1 MSTTLL
7 ASYIVQAAGA
17 LFTAVLFGFF
27 ARTYRRPFL
36 VHWARSWSAMCVMLS
51 GAALG
56 YAIAGSG
63 APTSPPRLTIS
74 VVSSIAG
81 YLQVAWL
88 LIGCAALSSTNRQ
101 DEIVRQ
107 ESVLRNRAIILGVAV
122 AAGILSVSLFANHP
136 DPLGPRFF
144 VRVGIRSGI
153 TGIAFLIAAVAVW
166 RASAGESARSLG
178 RGLVSGASALYGLA
192 QLQLLWS
199 LAFNQ
204 AGASH
209 PDYSLFAGFLD
220 FVLVFTI
227 GLGVVIWLLEGEHSS
242 ARDTREQIAQLAFH
256 DPLTGLP
263 NRKLLLDYL
272 SLNILQARRDRDKLA
287 VFFIDLDRFK
297 VINDSLGHSAGDKVL
312 QAVAT
317 RVKAA
322 MREADSVGRM
332 GGDEFVVVTPSVDS
346 VQDAVHIAQKVR
358 DAISEPLQVDNR
370 ELFVSASMGV
380 ALYPSDGEDAETL
393 LKNADTAMYR
403 AKAQGSDLFQMYT
416 PEMNA
421 HAVEQLALENA
432 LRRAVETKEFE
443 LHYQPIVQTSDN
455 RICAM
460 EMMLRWRHPVLGLV
474 RPEQFIRLAES
485 SGLIVPIGEWSLKES
500 ATKLA
505 EWRAAGYRDL
515 RLAVNISGRQLKQH
529 DFVDH
534 VRMVLAETALP
545 GSALEFEITEMSATQ
560 SESASV
566 ERLRQL
572 RAMGIRISIDD
583 FGTGFSSVSVLKHF
597 PVDSLKIDT
606 SFVRDLVLDPNDAA
620 IATAVVAL
628 AKSMALTVIAEG
640 VENPAQ
646 LEFLRQQGCEMWQGY
661 LCCPPVQE
669 SEVRQVLGRRSG
681 GATRRIS
688 TPMDIPAVKH

>member
-7 ASYIVQAAGA
+7 ASYVVQAAGA
-17 LFTAVLFGFF
+17 LFTALLFGFF
-27 ARTYRRPFL
+27 SRTYRKPFL
-36 VHWARSWSAMCVMLS
+36 LHWARSWSAMCIMLV
-51 GAALG
+51 AAAAG
-56 YAIAGSG
+56 YAVAQSG
-63 APTSPPRLTIS
+63 PPTSPTRFTIS
-74 VVSSIAG
+74 AVAAVAG

-88 LIGCAALSSTNRQ
+88 LIGSAELVSSERNKRLLQ
-101 DEIVRQ
+101 
-107 ESVLRNRAIILGVAV
+107 NRAWIFAAAVAV
-122 AAGILSVSLFANHP
+122 GIFSVALFANHP

-144 VRVGIRSGI
+144 VRVGVRSGV
-153 TGIAFLIAAVAVW
+153 TGLAFLIVAITVW
-166 RASAGESARSLG
+166 RTRPAESARSLG
-178 RGLVSGASALYGLA
+178 RSLVAGASLLYGLT
-192 QLQLLWS
+192 QLQLIWY
-199 LAFNQ
+199 LAFRPTV
-204 AGASH
+204 ASH
-209 PDYSLFAGFLD
+209 PNYSLFAGFFD
-220 FVLVFTI
+220 FVLVFAI
-227 GLGVVIWLLEGEHSS
+227 GLGVVIWLLEEEHTR
-242 ARDTREQIAQLAFH
+242 ARNTSEQIAQLAFH

-272 SLNILQARRDRDKLA
+272 SLNILQARRERERLA

-312 QAVAT
+312 QAVAA
-317 RVKAA
+317 RVKDA

-332 GGDEFVVVTPSVDS
+332 GGDEFVVVTPAVHG
-346 VQDAVHIAQKVR
+346 VEDAVHIAQKVR
-358 DAISEPLQVDNR
+358 DAIRLPIQIEHR

-393 LKNADTAMYR
+393 LKNADTVMYR
-403 AKAQGSDLFQMYT
+403 AKAQGSDLFQLYT

-421 HAVEQLALENA
+421 HAVEQLALESA
-432 LRRAVETKEFE
+432 LRRGVEAKEFE

-455 RICAM
+455 RICTLEA
-460 EMMLRWRHPVLGLV
+460 MLRWRHPVLGLV

-485 SGLIVPIGEWSLKES
+485 SGLIVPIGEWALRTSV
-500 ATKLA
+500 AQLA
-505 EWRAAGYRDL
+505 RWRAEGYREL
-515 RLAVNISGRQLKQH
+515 RLAVNISARQLKQP
-529 DFVDH
+529 DFVDL
-534 VRMVLAETALP
+534 VRVVLAETGLP
-545 GSALEFEITEMSATQ
+545 GAALEFEITEMSATQ

-566 ERLRQL
+566 DRLRAL

-628 AKSMALTVIAEG
+628 AKSMGLTVVAEG

-661 LCCPPVQE
+661 LCCPPVQTA
-669 SEVRQVLGRRSG
+669 EVRNVLGRRSG
-681 GATRRIS
+681 GAARRIS
-688 TPMDIPAVKH
+688 TPLDIASIKH